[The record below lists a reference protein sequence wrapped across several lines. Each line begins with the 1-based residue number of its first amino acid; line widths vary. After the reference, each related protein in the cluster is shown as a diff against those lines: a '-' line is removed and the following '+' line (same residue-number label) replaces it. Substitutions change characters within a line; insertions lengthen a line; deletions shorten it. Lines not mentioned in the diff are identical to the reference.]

1 LLGNFKNRNRKNE
14 IMEMNGKQKRY
25 LRSLAVNIKPIV
37 QIGKSGLSN
46 EILTSI
52 RNAADARELI
62 KVNILQNSDEVATDV
77 AEAIEEM
84 GLDVVQIIGRNL
96 IVFKVSDRK
105 ENRKISVEVKNIV
118 K

>member
-1 LLGNFKNRNRKNE
+1 
-14 IMEMNGKQKRY
+14 MEMNGKQKRY
-25 LRSLAVNIKPIV
+25 LRGLAVNIKPIV

>member
-1 LLGNFKNRNRKNE
+1 
-14 IMEMNGKQKRY
+14 MEMNGKQKRY

-62 KVNILQNSDEVATDV
+62 KQMWQKQLKKWDL
-77 AEAIEEM
+77 M
-84 GLDVVQIIGRNL
+84 L
-96 IVFKVSDRK
+96 FKS
-105 ENRKISVEVKNIV
+105 SVEISLCLKFLTAKKIA
-118 K
+118 KFRLKLKIL

>member
-1 LLGNFKNRNRKNE
+1 
-14 IMEMNGKQKRY
+14 MEMNEKQKRY

>member
-1 LLGNFKNRNRKNE
+1 
-14 IMEMNGKQKRY
+14 MEMNGKQKRY

-84 GLDVVQIIGRNL
+84 GLDVVQII
-96 IVFKVSDRK
+96 VFKVSDRK

>member
-1 LLGNFKNRNRKNE
+1 MCIRDS
-14 IMEMNGKQKRY
+14 Y

-62 KVNILQNSDEVATDV
+62 KVNILQNSDEV
-77 AEAIEEM
+77 
-84 GLDVVQIIGRNL
+84 LSL
-96 IVFKVSDRK
+96 IH
-105 ENRKISVEVKNIV
+105 I
-118 K
+118 

>member
-1 LLGNFKNRNRKNE
+1 
-14 IMEMNGKQKRY
+14 MELNGKQKRY

-52 RNAADARELI
+52 RTACDARELI
-62 KVNILQNSDEVATDV
+62 KVIILQNSDEEAADV
-77 AEAIEEM
+77 AEAVEEM

-96 IVFKVSDRK
+96 VVFKVAQDK
-105 ENRKISVEVKNIV
+105 KNRKISEDVKNLL

>member
-1 LLGNFKNRNRKNE
+1 
-14 IMEMNGKQKRY
+14 MNGKQKRY

>member
-1 LLGNFKNRNRKNE
+1 
-14 IMEMNGKQKRY
+14 MEMNGKQKRY

-52 RNAADARELI
+52 RNAAGARELI

>member
-1 LLGNFKNRNRKNE
+1 
-14 IMEMNGKQKRY
+14 MEMNGKQKRY

-105 ENRKISVEVKNIV
+105 ENRKISVEIKNIV

>member
-1 LLGNFKNRNRKNE
+1 
-14 IMEMNGKQKRY
+14 MEMNGKQKRY

-77 AEAIEEM
+77 AEAIEKM

>member
-1 LLGNFKNRNRKNE
+1 
-14 IMEMNGKQKRY
+14 MEMNGKQKRY

-62 KVNILQNSDEVATDV
+62 KVNILQNSDEVATEV

>member
-1 LLGNFKNRNRKNE
+1 
-14 IMEMNGKQKRY
+14 MEMNGKQKRY

-105 ENRKISVEVKNIV
+105 ENRKISVDVKALG

>member
-1 LLGNFKNRNRKNE
+1 
-14 IMEMNGKQKRY
+14 MELNGKQKRY
-25 LRSLAVNIKPIV
+25 LRSLAVNIRPIV
-37 QIGKSGLSN
+37 QIGKGGLTN

-52 RNAADARELI
+52 RTACDARELI
-62 KVNILQNSDEVATDV
+62 KVNILQNSHEEAADV

-84 GLDVVQIIGRNL
+84 GLDVVQVIGRNI

-105 ENRKISVEVKNIV
+105 ENRKISVEVKNLV

>member
-1 LLGNFKNRNRKNE
+1 
-14 IMEMNGKQKRY
+14 MEMNGKQKRY

-37 QIGKSGLSN
+37 KIGKSGLSN

>member
-1 LLGNFKNRNRKNE
+1 
-14 IMEMNGKQKRY
+14 MEMNGKQKRY

-96 IVFKVSDRK
+96 IVFKVSDKK

>member
-1 LLGNFKNRNRKNE
+1 
-14 IMEMNGKQKRY
+14 MEMNGKQKRY
-25 LRSLAVNIKPIV
+25 LRSLAVNIKPSV

-62 KVNILQNSDEVATDV
+62 KVNILQISDEVATDV

>member
-1 LLGNFKNRNRKNE
+1 
-14 IMEMNGKQKRY
+14 
-25 LRSLAVNIKPIV
+25 
-37 QIGKSGLSN
+37 LSN

>member
-1 LLGNFKNRNRKNE
+1 
-14 IMEMNGKQKRY
+14 MEMNGKQKRY

-96 IVFKVSDRK
+96 MVFKVSDRK
-105 ENRKISVEVKNIV
+105 ENRKISMDVKNLI

>member
-1 LLGNFKNRNRKNE
+1 
-14 IMEMNGKQKRY
+14 MEMNGKQKRY

-96 IVFKVSDRK
+96 VVFKVSDKK
-105 ENRKISVEVKNIV
+105 ENRKISVDVKALV

>member
-1 LLGNFKNRNRKNE
+1 
-14 IMEMNGKQKRY
+14 MEMNGKQKRY

-37 QIGKSGLSN
+37 QIGKSGWSN

>member
-1 LLGNFKNRNRKNE
+1 
-14 IMEMNGKQKRY
+14 MEMNGKQKRY

-77 AEAIEEM
+77 AAAIEEM

>member
-1 LLGNFKNRNRKNE
+1 
-14 IMEMNGKQKRY
+14 MEMNGKQKRY

-105 ENRKISVEVKNIV
+105 ENRKISVEGKNIV

>member
-1 LLGNFKNRNRKNE
+1 
-14 IMEMNGKQKRY
+14 M
-25 LRSLAVNIKPIV
+25 
-37 QIGKSGLSN
+37 
-46 EILTSI
+46 
-52 RNAADARELI
+52 
-62 KVNILQNSDEVATDV
+62 ATDV